1 MKTILTLVTITL
13 TLCGCFGEKEVDRY
27 TSDFGKA
34 HMEINLSKLSNEFLD
49 KNFNFEFEKVVVE
62 FSAPDQASIYDV
74 IHLSKANTQ
83 TIQKTYELLAFTD
96 WKVTVSAIDEDKKLK
111 YFDSKS
117 FELEFAGESSV
128 YLELTSQLA
137 ILPTEQSTAQN

>member
-1 MKTILTLVTITL
+1 MKTILTLVAITL
-13 TLCGCFGEKEVDRY
+13 TLCGCLGEKEVDRY

-49 KNFNFEFEKVVVE
+49 KNFNFEFEKVLVQ

-74 IHLSKANTQ
+74 IQISKSNANT
-83 TIQKTYELLAFTD
+83 IRKTYDLLAFTD
-96 WKVTVSAIDEDKKLK
+96 WKVTVSAIDENKKLK

-117 FELEFAGESSV
+117 FELEFAGESSI
-128 YLELTSQLA
+128 YLDLTSQLA
-137 ILPTEQSTAQN
+137 ILSTEQSTAQN